1 MKFDIN
7 HVEFEILLTILKG
20 RFRVHSKNKLKMLL
34 SLQALVKAMKDD
46 IAKESMERRDWNQ
59 SQKESKK
66 NESGVYW
73 ETVER

>member
-20 RFRVHSKNKLKMLL
+20 RFRVHSKNKHKMLL

-46 IAKESMERRDWNQ
+46 IAKESMERRD
-59 SQKESKK
+59 
-66 NESGVYW
+66 
-73 ETVER
+73 